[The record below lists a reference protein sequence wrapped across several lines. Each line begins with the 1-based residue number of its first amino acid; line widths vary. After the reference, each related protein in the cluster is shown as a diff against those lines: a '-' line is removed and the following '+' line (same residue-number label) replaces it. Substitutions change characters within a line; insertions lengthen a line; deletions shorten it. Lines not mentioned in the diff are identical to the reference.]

1 MDRTES
7 AGEVEFNE
15 GDRPDDLS
23 GEWLGRFRLLSVIG
37 SGGSARVYEAED
49 SESGNRVA
57 VKVLNL
63 QVTGRLD
70 SADRFLDEV
79 RLSRALDHPN
89 LLLPFDGGL
98 YRRRAYLVSRLVKA
112 TNLKQLIASE
122 GSLSRDD
129 LEALTRQ
136 ISGALDAIHDEGI
149 IHRDVKPSN
158 ILVIDDRAG
167 RRFLLTDLG
176 VGQGPRAGGSNST
189 GGSLVGTPGYSAPE
203 QLSGRVV
210 DRRADVFSLACVVHE
225 AATGRPAF
233 AGLPSGHGETEPQVP
248 PASALRADLTTRIDD
263 AISRATASEPRARYR
278 SAGRF
283 GDSVVRALQPSRG
296 DDQVSLPTSQSS
308 QRSGPQ
314 PDPGEQPETKATRS
328 TDIPA
333 GDPVYLRFALAS
345 PIHYLQGRQLGATLV
360 HMKRAA
366 LIPMVLSALT
376 GFGLALAAVL
386 TGTQLPAV
394 AAIAPLTVCVYIQG
408 RRPTEAAFSSRL
420 PPTRCE
426 QAVIGTLRSQAGWSS
441 TGPSGILAGPARP
454 VNLLAMTFLTVAG
467 ILPGVAYFAAKK
479 IPARIAV
486 QSASSRSFTIV
497 TASGSGEAA
506 RELLE
511 ARTVELSGTCNG

>member
-49 SESGNRVA
+49 SDSGNRVA

-112 TNLKQLIASE
+112 TNLKQLIALE
-122 GSLSRDD
+122 GPLSRGD
-129 LEALTRQ
+129 LEDLTRQ

-158 ILVIDDRAG
+158 ILVLDDRTG
-167 RRFLLTDLG
+167 RKFLLTDLG
-176 VGQGPRAGGSNST
+176 VGQGPRAGNSSGT

-210 DRRADVFSLACVVHE
+210 DRRADVFSLACVVYE

-233 AGLPSGHGETEPQVP
+233 TGLPAGHGEPEPQIL
-248 PASALRADLTTRIDD
+248 PASGLRADLTTAIDE
-263 AISRATASEPRARYR
+263 AISRATAKEPRQRYR

-283 GDSVVRALQPSRG
+283 GDSIVRALQPSPEEAR
-296 DDQVSLPTSQSS
+296 VNPPTAQSS
-308 QRSGPQ
+308 RGSGQHSVPRERPVTRLPRS
-314 PDPGEQPETKATRS
+314 PDA
-328 TDIPA
+328 PA
-333 GDPVYLRFALAS
+333 GNPVYLRFALVSPAS
-345 PIHYLQGRQLGATLV
+345 YLQERQLGATLV

-366 LIPMVLSALT
+366 LFAMVLSALT
-376 GFGLALAAVL
+376 GFGLAFAAVL
-386 TGTQLPAV
+386 TGTQLLAV
-394 AAIAPLTVCVYIQG
+394 AAIVPLTVCVYLQA

-420 PPTRCE
+420 PPAQGERK
-426 QAVIGTLRSQAGWSS
+426 VFDTLGSQAGWRSS
-441 TGPSGILAGPARP
+441 GQPGTLAGPARSLNP
-454 VNLLAMTFLTVAG
+454 LAMTVLTVAG
-467 ILPGVAYFAAKK
+467 VLPGVAYLVAKRS
-479 IPARIAV
+479 PARVSV
-486 QSASSRSFTIV
+486 QSDVAGGLNIV
-497 TASGSGEAA
+497 IASGSGEAA
-506 RELLE
+506 WELLE
-511 ARTVELSGTCNG
+511 ARTVDLSEACNG